1 MKLFLLIYILGSFTS
16 ILLTIFLIKD
26 ISNNLEEIYEKTE
39 DFILEKFNIYE
50 AKKFIKP
57 NVIFIS
63 NFFWSWIFVI
73 IFILGYL
80 KIFINRMKIK
90 FKK

>member
-1 MKLFLLIYILGSFTS
+1 MKLFLIIYLLGSFTS
-16 ILLTIFLIKD
+16 ILLTIFLIKE

-39 DFILEKFNIYE
+39 DFMLEKFNVYE

-63 NFFWSWIFVI
+63 NFLAIS
-73 IFILGYL
+73 
-80 KIFINRMKIK
+80 
-90 FKK
+90 